1 MRRPRRKRRRLW
13 DKDRE
18 GAEAVTTKRGGEGGL
33 ASRLPRGPGRRTP
46 AKVST
51 LNTAPDTEDPAGVT
65 AGVTAGPRGAL
76 GGSDKWS

>member
-1 MRRPRRKRRRLW
+1 MGRPRRKRRRLW

-33 ASRLPRGPGRRTP
+33 ASRLPRGPGQRTR

-51 LNTAPDTEDPAGVT
+51 LNTAPDTEDPAVP

-76 GGSDKWS
+76 GGSDKRS

>member
-1 MRRPRRKRRRLW
+1 MGRPRRKRRRLW
-13 DKDRE
+13 DKDQE

-33 ASRLPRGPGRRTP
+33 ASRLPRGPGRRTR

-51 LNTAPDTEDPAGVT
+51 LNTAPDTEDPAVP
-65 AGVTAGPRGAL
+65 ARVTAGPRGAL